1 MYAHTKSRME
11 ALCLGFYVPEVPCER
26 VFVCWHMTTCA
37 WLYWVHRARERL
49 KAARELFDEG
59 LIDESDFKKAKA
71 DIVSTLSQVFV

>member
-1 MYAHTKSRME
+1 MCDI
-11 ALCLGFYVPEVPCER
+11 LC
-26 VFVCWHMTTCA
+26 VCVHMMIMGCA
-37 WLYWVHRARERL
+37 GARERL